1 MHYILMTLFF
11 LVNTA
16 LAATINPLHA
26 VNVTRDD
33 RPSDPMI
40 PTSHLVCGNFSTASH
55 LDVDWVIG
63 DLTRW
68 PMTVANSCTTPA
80 RTCRRVGCENTS
92 AVYVSPPPLP
102 LPPRHPLTA
111 EPTGLQRLG
120 QGNRTPV
127 RARRRRLGEPHLH
140 GVLPQEGEGPVGADF
155 QRPAGVQCGGCLWQ
169 LQPWLGFGPP
179 GHGAARGSVGA
190 EWCVQHMVLRGAL
203 LLSTLLLVGSG
214 GDTGEGGWG
223 DRF

>member
-40 PTSHLVCGNFSTASH
+40 PTSHLVCGHFSTASH

-92 AVYVSPPPLP
+92 AVYVSPPP
-102 LPPRHPLTA
+102 PPSSPPPTDSRAHRFATTRTRKSYSSASPTS
-111 EPTGLQRLG
+111 PTGRAASTQSAAARKG
-120 QGNRTPV
+120 RASRGRFSTTSGGTMWWFPMATATMAGIRTARAWGRPRIRGGRMV
-127 RARRRRLGEPHLH
+127 CAAYGTKGGTTALYAAARRLEGRHWRRGLG
-140 GVLPQEGEGPVGADF
+140 G
-155 QRPAGVQCGGCLWQ
+155 
-169 LQPWLGFGPP
+169 
-179 GHGAARGSVGA
+179 
-190 EWCVQHMVLRGAL
+190 
-203 LLSTLLLVGSG
+203 
-214 GDTGEGGWG
+214 
-223 DRF
+223 